1 MTFKAAFAMIAP
13 DGDPTRHR
21 ASIKTTKLE
30 LATVVMELAI
40 VLYYL
45 EGSLNVVDVKT
56 YSNVPHVMIWV
67 I

>member
-1 MTFKAAFAMIAP
+1 MAFKAAFVMMAP
-13 DGDPTRHR
+13 DGDPTKDR
-21 ASIKTTKLE
+21 ATIKTAKLE

-45 EGSLNVVDVKT
+45 EGSLTAVDVKT
-56 YSNVPHVMIWV
+56 YSNVPQVTIGV